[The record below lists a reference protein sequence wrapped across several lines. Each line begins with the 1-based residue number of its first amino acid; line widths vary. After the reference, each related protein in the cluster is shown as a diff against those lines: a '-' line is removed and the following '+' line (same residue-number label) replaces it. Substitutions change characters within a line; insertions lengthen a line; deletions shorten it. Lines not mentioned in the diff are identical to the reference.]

1 MNVNGSTPTRPP
13 ADTTSSPSPF
23 RIRGRRALASEQPI
37 IPSLSNSNSPVV
49 LGRAS
54 NPAWMNPPG
63 TIERLSR
70 QFEFEQL
77 NAPSPDRGLSASN
90 LSLALAPRP
99 RVQQDHASAD
109 DHASPLYQSPAR
121 AQAVASEL
129 NAETGLQT
137 TPQSTPIRIKNKRA
151 RVLGHGETPATDKT
165 AILNGSPVK
174 IARDPSTPLVEYLKR
189 VEQQEVPSSSR
200 LDEAQV
206 IFVGT
211 NHDSFAFLSLVEQLV
226 DLGVNI
232 DAVFMEEINAD
243 DRNVMPGG
251 QAILDRHFVAND
263 ERAELGYAHPVDS
276 LKKEGLIRHFTKEA
290 APYLG
295 KQEGELAPRFEAFLE
310 KIKGKNIKLG
320 GIDYSKNRYDM
331 GLIGYGSDRFSKMN
345 RFAADVV
352 RCYIDNRQAKPAE
365 ENEQKSQEKE
375 NKKAGLILVSAGN
388 AHLQDGFEAHKRV
401 EHDDINIR
409 GIQDLFKISMP
420 KLKVS
425 DLSLVLDYSDK
436 HLNQAAPERIVVDAH
451 EEAGPLSY
459 VVKVQPKQRQGGE
472 GVKRN
477 DFEFTTRYGVLVP
490 SRDIDNAM
498 KNLAKQI
505 SGVESDEKKD

>member
-13 ADTTSSPSPF
+13 ADATSSPSPF
-23 RIRGRRALASEQPI
+23 RIRGRQALGSEQPI

-54 NPAWMNPPG
+54 NPARMNP
-63 TIERLSR
+63 RLPR
-70 QFEFEQL
+70 QSEFEQL
-77 NAPSPDRGLSASN
+77 NAPSLNLGLSDSN
-90 LSLALAPRP
+90 LNLTLTPRP
-99 RVQQDHASAD
+99 RVQQEHATD
-109 DHASPLYQSPAR
+109 EHASPLYQSPAR

-129 NAETGLQT
+129 DTETGLQATPQT
-137 TPQSTPIRIKNKRA
+137 TPQSTPIRNKNKRA

-165 AILNGSPVK
+165 AFLNGSPVK
-174 IARDPSTPLVEYLKR
+174 IARDPSTPLVEYLTR
-189 VEQQEVPSSSR
+189 VAQQKVSSSSR

-263 ERAELGYAHPVDS
+263 DRAELGYAHPVDS
-276 LKKEGLIRHFTKEA
+276 LNKDGLIRHFTKEA

-295 KQEGELAPRFEAFLE
+295 KKEGELAPRFEAFLE

-320 GIDYSKNRYDM
+320 GIDYSKNRENM

-352 RCYIDNRQAKPAE
+352 RCYIENHQAKPAE

-375 NKKAGLILVSAGN
+375 NQKAGLILVSAGN
-388 AHLQDGFEAHKRV
+388 AHLKDGFKNHERAK
-401 EHDDINIR
+401 HDDINIR

-436 HLNQAAPERIVVDAH
+436 PLNQSVPEKLIIDAH
-451 EEAGPLSY
+451 EQAGALSY
-459 VVKVQPKQRQGGE
+459 VEKQPPGPGQE
-472 GVKRN
+472 VKRN
-477 DFEFTTRYGVLVP
+477 EFEFTTRYGVLVP